1 MRQHIVR
8 RVTDCAQYMM
18 KTGATVR
25 RCAEQFGISKTTVH
39 KDMRER
45 LAQIDPRLA
54 RAVDVVLTTNRQERH
69 IRGGQATK
77 RKYQHP
83 PPNTKG

>member
-8 RVTDCAQYMM
+8 RVKDCARYML

-25 RCAEQFGISKTTVH
+25 SCAEQFGISKTTVH

-45 LAQIDPRLA
+45 LPIVDPLLA
-54 RAVDVVLTTNRQERH
+54 RTVDEVLKKNLRERH
-69 IRGGQATK
+69 LRGGQATK
-77 RKYQHP
+77 ARYERA
-83 PPNTKG
+83 GL